1 MNVFEFQNYR
11 DFLKAE
17 LALRI
22 ENNSKYSL
30 RALAKSL
37 EIGSSTLSEVM
48 SGKTNLS
55 LDRARQVG
63 KKLKLKVRQQEYFC
77 ELVQFESTKDQTL
90 RQEIAER
97 LRRFHPQ
104 KLQITDL
111 NLESFKQIAEW
122 VHSIILELPQI
133 PGFEMSPQNIAQT
146 LRIAK
151 PQAELALDRLL
162 KLGLL
167 SRDEKGKIQRSDAR
181 YKVHSDAKNE
191 AMRLYYGQMLKQVA
205 GALSEQSPQERLS
218 GFLNLAVSNDALP
231 EIDQAIDR
239 FFSEVKAIAEKHN
252 PKTNVYHLS
261 LHMINTTK
269 GSLK

>member
-17 LALRI
+17 LSSRI

-37 EIGSSTLSEVM
+37 DIGSSTLSEVL

-55 LDRARQVG
+55 LDRARKVG

-77 ELVQFESTKDQTL
+77 ELVQFESAKDQTL

-104 KLQITDL
+104 KMQITDL
-111 NLESFKQIAEW
+111 SLESFKQMSEW

-151 PQAELALDRLL
+151 PQAELALSRLL

-167 SRDEKGKIQRSDAR
+167 SHDENGKIQRSSIR
-181 YKVHSDAKNE
+181 YRVQSETKNE
-191 AMRLYYGQMLKQVA
+191 AMRLYYGQMLKQILT
-205 GALSEQSPQERLS
+205 ALPEQSPQERLS
-218 GFLNLAVSNDALP
+218 GFLNLAISSEALP

-239 FFSEVKAIAEKHN
+239 FFSEVKTIAEKHN
-252 PKTNVYHLS
+252 PKTTVYHLS
-261 LHMINTTK
+261 LHMINTMK
-269 GSLK
+269 GS